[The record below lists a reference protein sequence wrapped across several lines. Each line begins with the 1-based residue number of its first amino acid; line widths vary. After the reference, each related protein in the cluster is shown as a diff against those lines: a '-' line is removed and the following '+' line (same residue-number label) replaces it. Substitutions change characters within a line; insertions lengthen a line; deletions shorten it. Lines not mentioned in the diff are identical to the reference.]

1 MLLAACSGG
10 GETPEALAFED
21 SSSSDPV
28 VDGTGDGAGDDAGTD
43 DGAGDDGAGDD
54 GAGDDGAGAATTNRP
69 TTNLCESSEFSIAF
83 PESFVLT
90 DPATTMIPDV
100 AFDVPA
106 GTYDIF
112 MVTWKGFTEDPSQT
126 MEQWFFETNGATPYV
141 SELSSDDDAELI
153 VINQPGTAV
162 TVDAFTSI
170 KLSHK
175 APGMDSANSVHPI
188 CVGFRAVDAPVETT
202 TTTEAPVVVEETTTT
217 TEAPVVVEE
226 TTTTEAPVDE
236 TPVVETPAET
246 TEAPVAEAPVVVEEP
261 TTATEAPVVVEETTT
276 TTEPPAVG
284 GAQIVTTTTTAPA
297 TTTARPAV
305 GPELALTGPSELA
318 TSLGLTGAALLLA
331 GSAAVVAARRSEDD

>member
-28 VDGTGDGAGDDAGTD
+28 VDGTGDGAGDDAGT
-43 DGAGDDGAGDD
+43 DDGAGDD

-217 TEAPVVVEE
+217 
-226 TTTTEAPVDE
+226 EAPVDE